1 MENRAKLIK
10 AEINLLGAQAI
21 GHDLVAVT
29 YEFPYRAKYGDRR
42 WSKQILAV
50 DYDTINDP
58 SFYEAL
64 YSLVQDLR
72 RELEG

>member
-21 GHDLVAVT
+21 GHDMVAVT

-42 WSKQILAV
+42 WSKQVIAV

-64 YSLVQDLR
+64 YNLVQDLR

>member
-10 AEINLLGAQAI
+10 AEINLLGGQAI

>member
-1 MENRAKLIK
+1 MENQAKLIK
-10 AEINLLGAQAI
+10 AEINLLGAQAV
-21 GHDLVAVT
+21 GPNSVAVT

-50 DYDTINDP
+50 DCDTINDP

-64 YSLVQDLR
+64 YNLVQDLR
-72 RELEG
+72 RDLEG